1 MKRTLL
7 LILSIFL
14 LTAQAEEIDTPLVH
28 AEEYPSGF
36 VADEDVLA
44 VDISPVITF
53 QTDEAG
59 VFAVVVLSSS
69 EELPTPDPSI
79 TPAPSI
85 IPTVDEVEEETE
97 EPETVEVEPEEISE
111 AEPEETAKEPAAF
124 LVTTHS
130 TPHSIT
136 YTLTSLP
143 PEEGAPQ

>member
-7 LILSIFL
+7 LILSLFL
-14 LTAQAEEIDTPLVH
+14 LTAQAEEIDSPLVH
-28 AEEYPSGF
+28 AEEYPSGL
-36 VADEDVLA
+36 VVDEEIL
-44 VDISPVITF
+44 DISPVITF

-111 AEPEETAKEPAAF
+111 AEPEETAEEPAAF

-136 YTLTSLP
+136 YTLTPLP

>member
-69 EELPTPDPSI
+69 EELPTPDPSV
-79 TPAPSI
+79 TPAPF
-85 IPTVDEVEEETE
+85 VEL
-97 EPETVEVEPEEISE
+97 ETVEVE
-111 AEPEETAKEPAAF
+111 ETVEEPATF
-124 LVTTHS
+124 IIS
-130 TPHSIT
+130 TRSTSRSLI
-136 YTLTSLP
+136 YTLTPLP
-143 PEEGAPQ
+143 PEQGENEGENP